1 MKCIQA
7 KLRHLEV
14 KAHREPNMTNIAYIR
29 VSTVDQNTDRQLDG
43 MAFDKTFT
51 DKLSGSDTNR
61 PQLISMIE
69 WVREGDVVHVHSID
83 RLARSMSDLLKIVAD
98 LNAKGVAVRFHKEDM
113 TFTGEDSPMQKL
125 MLNMMGSFAQFE
137 REVMK
142 ERQREGIAKAK
153 EKGVYKGRAKT
164 VDDAAILSLLTE
176 GKTVRAVAAQL
187 GINPST
193 VQRAKKAAA

>member
-1 MKCIQA
+1 
-7 KLRHLEV
+7 
-14 KAHREPNMTNIAYIR
+14 
-29 VSTVDQNTDRQLDG
+29 
-43 MAFDKTFT
+43 
-51 DKLSGSDTNR
+51 
-61 PQLISMIE
+61 E

-98 LNAKGVAVRFHKEDM
+98 LNAKRVAVRFHKEDM

-164 VDDAAILSLLTE
+164 VDDAAILALLTE
-176 GKTVRAVAAQL
+176 GKTVRAVAAEL
-187 GINPST
+187 SINPST
-193 VQRAKKAAA
+193 VQRAKKAATHEQAFSNTPV

>member
-1 MKCIQA
+1 MA
-7 KLRHLEV
+7 
-14 KAHREPNMTNIAYIR
+14 NIGYIR
-29 VSTVDQNTDRQLDG
+29 VSTADQNTDRQLDG
-43 MAFDKTFT
+43 ITLDKRFE
-51 DKLSGSDTNR
+51 DKLSGSTTDR
-61 PQLISMIE
+61 PQLLAMIE

-98 LNAKGVAVRFHKEDM
+98 LNAKRVAVRFHKEDM

-153 EKGVYKGRAKT
+153 EKGVYKGRTKT
-164 VDDAAILSLLTE
+164 IDDSAILGLLAE
-176 GKTVRAVAAQL
+176 GKTIRAVATEL

-193 VQRAKKAAA
+193 VQRAKKAATYEQAFSNTPV

>member
-1 MKCIQA
+1 
-7 KLRHLEV
+7 
-14 KAHREPNMTNIAYIR
+14 MTNIAYIR
-29 VSTVDQNTDRQLDG
+29 VSTIDQNTDRQLDG
-43 MAFDKTFT
+43 MTFDKTFT

-61 PQLISMIE
+61 PQLIAMIE

-83 RLARSMSDLLKIVAD
+83 RLARSISDLLKIVAD

-153 EKGVYKGRAKT
+153 EKGVYKGRTKT
-164 VDDAAILSLLTE
+164 IDDAAILALLAE
-176 GKTVRAVAAQL
+176 GKSIRAVAAEL
-187 GINPST
+187 DVNPST
-193 VQRAKKAAA
+193 VQRAKKAATSEQAFSNTPV

>member
-1 MKCIQA
+1 MA
-7 KLRHLEV
+7 
-14 KAHREPNMTNIAYIR
+14 NIGYIR
-29 VSTVDQNTDRQLDG
+29 VSTTDQNTDRQLDG
-43 MAFDKTFT
+43 VTLDKRFE
-51 DKLSGSDTNR
+51 DRLSGSTTDR
-61 PQLISMIE
+61 PQLLAMIE
-69 WVREGDVVHVHSID
+69 WAREGDVVHVHSID

-98 LNAKGVAVRFHKEDM
+98 LNAKRVAVRFHKEDM

-153 EKGVYKGRAKT
+153 EKGVYKGRTKT
-164 VDDAAILSLLTE
+164 IDDGAILALLAE
-176 GKTVRAVAAQL
+176 GKTVRAVASEL

-193 VQRAKKAAA
+193 VQRAKKAAIYEQAFSNTPA

>member
-1 MKCIQA
+1 MA
-7 KLRHLEV
+7 
-14 KAHREPNMTNIAYIR
+14 NIGYIR
-29 VSTVDQNTDRQLDG
+29 VSTADQNTDRQLDG
-43 MAFDKTFT
+43 ITLDKRFE
-51 DKLSGSDTNR
+51 DKLSGSTTDR
-61 PQLISMIE
+61 PQLLAMIE
-69 WVREGDVVHVHSID
+69 WAREGDVVHVHSID

-98 LNAKGVAVRFHKEDM
+98 LNAKRVAVRFHKEDM

-153 EKGVYKGRAKT
+153 EKGVYKGRTKT
-164 VDDAAILSLLTE
+164 IDDSAILALLAE
-176 GKTVRAVAAQL
+176 GKTVRAVAAEL

-193 VQRAKKAAA
+193 VQRAKKAATYEQAFSNTPV

>member
-1 MKCIQA
+1 
-7 KLRHLEV
+7 
-14 KAHREPNMTNIAYIR
+14 MTNIAYIR
-29 VSTVDQNTDRQLDG
+29 VSTADQKTDRQLDG
-43 MAFDKTFT
+43 MTFDKTFM
-51 DKLSGSDTNR
+51 DKLSGSTTSR
-61 PQLISMIE
+61 PQLLAMID

-98 LNAKGVAVRFHKEDM
+98 LNAKRVAVRFHKEDM
-113 TFTGEDSPMQKL
+113 TFTGDDSPMQKL

-153 EKGVYKGRAKT
+153 ERGAYKGRPKSI
-164 VDDAAILSLLTE
+164 DDSKILTLLDS
-176 GKTVRAVAAQL
+176 GKSVRAVAAEL

-193 VQRAKKAAA
+193 VQRASKSRAQ

>member
-1 MKCIQA
+1 MA
-7 KLRHLEV
+7 
-14 KAHREPNMTNIAYIR
+14 NIGYIR
-29 VSTVDQNTDRQLDG
+29 VSTADQNTDRQLDG
-43 MAFDKTFT
+43 ITLDKRFE
-51 DKLSGSDTNR
+51 DKLSGSTTDR
-61 PQLISMIE
+61 PQLLAMIE

-98 LNAKGVAVRFHKEDM
+98 LNAKRVAVRFHKEDM

-153 EKGVYKGRAKT
+153 EKGVYKGRTKT
-164 VDDAAILSLLTE
+164 IDDSAILALLAE
-176 GKTVRAVAAQL
+176 GKTVRAIAAEL
-187 GINPST
+187 DINPST
-193 VQRAKKAAA
+193 VQRAKKTATYEQAFSNTPV

>member
-1 MKCIQA
+1 
-7 KLRHLEV
+7 
-14 KAHREPNMTNIAYIR
+14 MTNIAYIR

-43 MAFDKTFT
+43 MTFDKVFT

-61 PQLISMIE
+61 PQLLAMME
-69 WVREGDVVHVHSID
+69 WARAGDVVHVHSID
-83 RLARSMSDLLKIVAD
+83 RLARSMADLLKIVAD
-98 LNAKGVAVRFHKEDM
+98 FNVKGVHVKFHKEDM
-113 TFTGEDSPMQKL
+113 TFTGDDSPMQKL

-153 EKGVYKGRAKT
+153 EKGVYKGRVKI
-164 VDDAAILSLLTE
+164 VDDGAILALLDA
-176 GKTVRAVAAQL
+176 GKSVRAVAAEL

-193 VQRAKKAAA
+193 VQRAKKVLQSPA

>member
-1 MKCIQA
+1 MA
-7 KLRHLEV
+7 
-14 KAHREPNMTNIAYIR
+14 NIGYIR
-29 VSTVDQNTDRQLDG
+29 VSTADQNTDRQLDG
-43 MAFDKTFT
+43 ITLDKRFE
-51 DKLSGSDTNR
+51 DKLSGSTTDR
-61 PQLISMIE
+61 PQLLAMIE

-98 LNAKGVAVRFHKEDM
+98 LNAKRVAVRFHKEDM

-164 VDDAAILSLLTE
+164 VDDAAILALLTE
-176 GKTVRAVAAQL
+176 GKTVRAVAAEL

-193 VQRAKKAAA
+193 VQRAKKAATYEQAFSNTPV

>member
-1 MKCIQA
+1 MA
-7 KLRHLEV
+7 
-14 KAHREPNMTNIAYIR
+14 NIGYIR
-29 VSTVDQNTDRQLDG
+29 VSTADQNTDRQLDG
-43 MAFDKTFT
+43 ITLDKRFE
-51 DKLSGSDTNR
+51 DKLSGSTTDR
-61 PQLISMIE
+61 PQLLAMIE

-98 LNAKGVAVRFHKEDM
+98 LNAKRVAVRFHKEDM

-153 EKGVYKGRAKT
+153 EKGVYKGRTKT
-164 VDDAAILSLLTE
+164 IDDSAILGLLAE
-176 GKTVRAVAAQL
+176 GKTVRAVAAEL

-193 VQRAKKAAA
+193 VQRAKKVATYKQAFSNTPA

>member
-1 MKCIQA
+1 
-7 KLRHLEV
+7 
-14 KAHREPNMTNIAYIR
+14 MTNIAYIR

-43 MAFDKTFT
+43 MTFDKTFT
-51 DKLSGSDTNR
+51 DKLSGATTER
-61 PQLISMIE
+61 PQLLAMIE
-69 WVREGDVVHVHSID
+69 WARAGDVVHVHSID
-83 RLARSMSDLLKIVAD
+83 RLARSMADLLKIVAE
-98 LNAKGVAVRFHKEDM
+98 LNTKGVHVKFHKEDM

-164 VDDAAILSLLTE
+164 VDDAAILALLAE
-176 GKTVRAVAAQL
+176 GKTVRAVAAEL

-193 VQRAKKAAA
+193 VQRAKKAA